1 MVEVITRKAAKPRIE
16 KQTIGMKKRVLRE
29 AYGFADK
36 YFEFKDAISK
46 IAEEAGRCPGEV
58 WQWAINQL
66 EEEISVVT
74 PEEYNED
81 ENEVDEEVED

>member
-36 YFEFKDAISK
+36 YFEFKDAVAK
-46 IAEEAGRCPGEV
+46 IAEEAGRCPNEV
-58 WQWAINQL
+58 WQWAINQF

-74 PEEYNED
+74 PEEYTED
-81 ENEVDEEVED
+81 EDEADVEE